1 MSDHSVAL
9 LSNLGQ
15 SHVESDILAQANI
28 KNRKKPPWQ
37 QFLMNVTGR
46 PERRSSTISHGRK
59 VRRGW
64 SEILG
69 NRQTRSLYESQNIP
83 WENNDK

>member
-28 KNRKKPPWQ
+28 KNRKNHHGTVPDECNREAGEKEQ
-37 QFLMNVTGR
+37 Q
-46 PERRSSTISHGRK
+46 H
-59 VRRGW
+59 
-64 SEILG
+64 
-69 NRQTRSLYESQNIP
+69 
-83 WENNDK
+83 